1 LNAFSETFR
10 RLGPSRLLT
19 LAVVAIGFVAF
30 FAFLVSRLSGPEM
43 SLLYSDLDAA
53 DSGKIVAKLDAQAIP
68 YELRGNGTQIYVP
81 SDRVLRLR
89 MGLAEEGMPSGG
101 SVGYE
106 LFDKTDAL
114 GTTNFVQ
121 NVNLERA
128 LEGELAR
135 TIRSLDSVEAARVH
149 LVLPRRQ
156 LFSREQED
164 PIASVVLKLRG
175 LNRFSP
181 QQVAAVEN
189 LVASAVPGLKPNR
202 ISIVDDKGNLL
213 ARPNDNPDGAPS
225 GTSAEEMRLSYEDHM
240 AQSIETLLE
249 RSVGPGKIRAEVTAD
264 MDFDRVSTNAE
275 IFDPDGQVVR
285 STQTVEEQANS
296 SDNGGGQQSVSVAQN
311 LPQTQQGAAGAAGQ
325 NQQNNSSGPTSTNK
339 SNRTEE
345 TVNYEISK
353 TVKNQIRESGIIKR
367 VSVAILVDG
376 NYTTAPDGSKKY
388 TPRSDAE
395 MQQLEKLVRS
405 AIGYDQQR
413 GDVVQLVNMPFAGVD
428 ESLANEGPAPLF
440 GLTKD
445 DYLRIAEIVVLGVV
459 ALLVLL
465 LVVRPLV
472 ARLIEAIPKA
482 MPVGPEMLADHSG
495 GPAPKLPG
503 PDEAAAK
510 PSASELDQM
519 IDIEQ
524 VEGRVKASSL
534 KKIGEIIE
542 KHPEET
548 VSIIRTWMFQET

>member
-1 LNAFSETFR
+1 MSAFSETFR

-19 LAVVAIGFVAF
+19 LAGVAIGFVAF
-30 FAFLVSRLSGPEM
+30 FAFLVSRLSGTDM

-81 SDRVLRLR
+81 SDKVLRLR

-106 LFDKTDAL
+106 LFDKADAL

-135 TIRSLDSVEAARVH
+135 TIRSLDTVESARVH
-149 LVLPRRQ
+149 LVLPHRQ
-156 LFSREQED
+156 LFSREQEE
-164 PIASVVLKLRG
+164 PSASVVLKLKG
-175 LNRFSP
+175 AGRFSP
-181 QQVAAVEN
+181 EQIAAVEN

-264 MDFDRVSTNAE
+264 MDFDRISTNAE
-275 IFDPDGQVVR
+275 IYDPDGQVVR

-296 SDNGGGQQSVSVAQN
+296 SDNGGQQAVSVAQN
-311 LPQTQQGAAGAAGQ
+311 LPQTQQTAPGAAAQ
-325 NQQNNSSGPTSTNK
+325 NQQNTSSGPTSTNK

-367 VSVAILVDG
+367 VSVAVLVDG
-376 NYTTAPDGSKKY
+376 TYATAPDGTKKY
-388 TPRSDAE
+388 TPRGDAE

-413 GDVVQLVNMPFAGVD
+413 GDVVQLVNMPFASVD
-428 ESLANEGPAPLF
+428 EGLANEGPAPLF
-440 GLTKD
+440 GFTKD

-482 MPVGPEMLADHSG
+482 MPMSPDMLADHSG

-503 PDEAAAK
+503 PDDGEAKAA
-510 PSASELDQM
+510 ASELDQM

>member
-1 LNAFSETFR
+1 MSAFSETFR

-19 LAVVAIGFVAF
+19 LAGVAIGFVAF
-30 FAFLVSRLSGPEM
+30 FAFLVSRLSGTDM

-106 LFDKTDAL
+106 LFDKADAL

-135 TIRSLDSVEAARVH
+135 TIRSLDTVESARVH

-156 LFSREQED
+156 LFSRETEE
-164 PIASVVLKLRG
+164 PSASVVLKLRG
-175 LNRFSP
+175 AGRFSP
-181 QQVAAVEN
+181 QQIAAVEN

-213 ARPNDNPDGAPS
+213 ARPNDSPDGAPS
-225 GTSAEEMRLSYEDHM
+225 GTSAEEMRLSYEDHL

-264 MDFDRVSTNAE
+264 MDFDRISTNAE
-275 IFDPDGQVVR
+275 IYDPDGQVVR

-296 SDNGGGQQSVSVAQN
+296 SDNGGQQAVSVAQN
-311 LPQTQQGAAGAAGQ
+311 LPQTQQTAPGAAAQ
-325 NQQNNSSGPTSTNK
+325 NQQNTSTGPTSSNK

-367 VSVAILVDG
+367 VSVAVLVDG
-376 NYTTAPDGSKKY
+376 TYATAPDGTKKY
-388 TPRSDAE
+388 TPRGDAE

-413 GDVVQLVNMPFAGVD
+413 GDVVQLVNMPFASVD
-428 ESLANEGPAPLF
+428 EGPANDGPAPLF

-472 ARLIEAIPKA
+472 VRLIEAIPKA
-482 MPVGPEMLADHSG
+482 MPMSPEMLADLSG

-503 PDEAAAK
+503 PDEAAAR
-510 PSASELDQM
+510 AAAQSELDQM

>member
-1 LNAFSETFR
+1 
-10 RLGPSRLLT
+10 
-19 LAVVAIGFVAF
+19 
-30 FAFLVSRLSGPEM
+30 M
-43 SLLYSDLDAA
+43 
-53 DSGKIVAKLDAQAIP
+53 
-68 YELRGNGTQIYVP
+68 
-81 SDRVLRLR
+81 
-89 MGLAEEGMPSGG
+89 
-101 SVGYE
+101 
-106 LFDKTDAL
+106 
-114 GTTNFVQ
+114 
-121 NVNLERA
+121 
-128 LEGELAR
+128 
-135 TIRSLDSVEAARVH
+135 
-149 LVLPRRQ
+149 
-156 LFSREQED
+156 
-164 PIASVVLKLRG
+164 KLRG
-175 LNRFSP
+175 AGRFSP

-213 ARPNDNPDGAPS
+213 ARPNDSPDGSTS
-225 GTSAEEMRLSYEDHM
+225 GTGAEEMRLSYEDHL

-264 MDFDRVSTNAE
+264 MDFDRISTNAE

-296 SDNGGGQQSVSVAQN
+296 SDNSGQQSVSVAQN
-311 LPQTQQGAAGAAGQ
+311 LPQTQQTAPGAAGQ
-325 NQQNNSSGPTSTNK
+325 NQQSAATGPTSSNK

-353 TVKNQIRESGIIKR
+353 TVKNQVRESGIIKR
-367 VSVAILVDG
+367 VSVAVLVDG
-376 NYTTAPDGSKKY
+376 TYATAPDGTKKY
-388 TPRSDAE
+388 TPRGDAE

-413 GDVVQLVNMPFAGVD
+413 GDVVQLVNMPFASVD
-428 ESLANEGPAPLF
+428 EGLANEGPAPLF
-440 GLTKD
+440 GFTKD

-482 MPVGPEMLADHSG
+482 MPMSPEMLADHSG

-503 PDEAAAK
+503 PDEGAAK
-510 PSASELDQM
+510 AAQSELDQM

-548 VSIIRTWMFQET
+548 VSIIRTWMFQEA

>member
-1 LNAFSETFR
+1 M
-10 RLGPSRLLT
+10 T
-19 LAVVAIGFVAF
+19 LAGVTIGFVAF

-43 SLLYSDLDAA
+43 SLLYSDLDTS
-53 DSGKIVAKLDAQAIP
+53 DSGKIIAKLDAQAIP

-106 LFDKTDAL
+106 LFDKADAL

-135 TIRSLDSVEAARVH
+135 TIRSLDTVESARVH

-156 LFSREQED
+156 LFSREQEE
-164 PIASVVLKLRG
+164 PSASVVLKLRG
-175 LNRFSP
+175 AGRFSP

-213 ARPNDNPDGAPS
+213 ARPNDSPDGSTS
-225 GTSAEEMRLSYEDHM
+225 GTGAEEMRLSYEDHL

-264 MDFDRVSTNAE
+264 MDFDRISTNAE

-296 SDNGGGQQSVSVAQN
+296 SDNSGQQSVSVAQN
-311 LPQTQQGAAGAAGQ
+311 LPQTQQTAPGAAGQ
-325 NQQNNSSGPTSTNK
+325 NQQSAATGPTSSNK

-353 TVKNQIRESGIIKR
+353 TVKNQVRESGIIKR
-367 VSVAILVDG
+367 VSVAVLVDG
-376 NYTTAPDGSKKY
+376 TYATAPDGTKKY
-388 TPRSDAE
+388 TPRGDAE

-413 GDVVQLVNMPFAGVD
+413 GDVVQLVNMPFASVD
-428 ESLANEGPAPLF
+428 EGLANEGPAPLF
-440 GLTKD
+440 GFTKD
-445 DYLRIAEIVVLGVV
+445 DY
-459 ALLVLL
+459 
-465 LVVRPLV
+465 
-472 ARLIEAIPKA
+472 
-482 MPVGPEMLADHSG
+482 
-495 GPAPKLPG
+495 
-503 PDEAAAK
+503 
-510 PSASELDQM
+510 
-519 IDIEQ
+519 
-524 VEGRVKASSL
+524 
-534 KKIGEIIE
+534 
-542 KHPEET
+542 
-548 VSIIRTWMFQET
+548 